1 MEDILSSKSLNKI
14 ADEVYRHNKKATLWD
29 VLVRVLAKQGN
40 VEPFIIWILS
50 DLPVIELVAKGHSV
64 NYVAN
69 FLEMPSREV
78 TATCKTW
85 GMSGSKQTLDFD
97 PVMMYNEGMTVDEF
111 RAKLSPTMAV
121 MPSDEIL
128 EDAIINVEKY
138 RSISKLLKEWE
149 E

>member
-1 MEDILSSKSLNKI
+1 MEDILNSESLNKI
-14 ADEVYRHNKKATLWD
+14 ADEVYQNNKKATLWD
-29 VLVRVLAKQGN
+29 VLVMVLAKQGN

-50 DLPVIELVAKGHSV
+50 DLPVIELIAKGHSV

-78 TATCKTW
+78 TSTCRTW
-85 GMSGSKQTLDFD
+85 GMRGSKQTLDFD
-97 PVMMYNEGMTVDEF
+97 PVMVYNEDMTVDEF
-111 RAKLSPTMAV
+111 RAKLSPTLAV